1 MLLCNSLSLT
11 YPTIIEPLLHAPA
24 FCSWEGVRVQCLAY
38 RADGRHILAADTLH
52 RVRLMWKSPLT
63 WWSPSCVQVL
73 QLWRIVGHPL
83 DPRGSR
89 HHVFHHRQL
98 WSVCLAQHRHSG
110 SSHVGYQS
118 QVIKKTAILEY
129 LSSIDL
135 SRALVRKFVGITQG
149 FYTIHSCFGG
159 LDQSFV
165 ASGSEDMK
173 VNWPLTMTMKYESWT
188 RKPFMK
194 LTDLDPRS
202 TSSTWG
208 GMRPSPFWA
217 GTAEQSTVCLGT
229 QSIIRCTPFFFVL
242 FFLLNFCEHHN
253 HRCLPLR
260 LMTTLSVS
268 GVPPPSIGCH

>member
-11 YPTIIEPLLHAPA
+11 YPTVIELLLHTPA

-188 RKPFMK
+188 RKPFLK
-194 LTDLDPRS
+194 SYWFGSQVYIFHVRRDEAIAVLSGHSRTVNCVSWNPVYHQVHPLLLRPLL
-202 TSSTWG
+202 SS
-208 GMRPSPFWA
+208 
-217 GTAEQSTVCLGT
+217 E
-229 QSIIRCTPFFFVL
+229 
-242 FFLLNFCEHHN
+242 FCEHHN